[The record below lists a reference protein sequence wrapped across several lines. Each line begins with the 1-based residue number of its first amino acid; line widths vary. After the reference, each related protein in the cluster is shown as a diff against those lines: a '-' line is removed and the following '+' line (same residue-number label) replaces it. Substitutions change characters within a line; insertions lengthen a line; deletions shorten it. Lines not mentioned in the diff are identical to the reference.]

1 MKPICYLLFSRW
13 LIVGGNNEVSP
24 GRNNRRRKTDKTVA
38 NFSFSTNNQRQLMN
52 ENNSTYSFETWK
64 SATSATEKE
73 TIAVKADKKQQKD
86 IPKKM
91 RI

>member
-1 MKPICYLLFSRW
+1 
-13 LIVGGNNEVSP
+13 
-24 GRNNRRRKTDKTVA
+24 
-38 NFSFSTNNQRQLMN
+38 MN